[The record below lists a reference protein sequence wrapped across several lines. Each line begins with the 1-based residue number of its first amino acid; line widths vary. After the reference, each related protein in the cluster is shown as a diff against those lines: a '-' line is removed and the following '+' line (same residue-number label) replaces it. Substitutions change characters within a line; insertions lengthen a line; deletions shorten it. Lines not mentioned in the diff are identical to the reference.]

1 MSLVLPNH
9 LVGGAV
15 LPTLGENMVA
25 LALRG
30 LICRDHR
37 TRVGRF
43 GAVMGRLTKGV
54 ALSHWVDFHGVF
66 LAVHWCLAESALH
79 WFHVLK
85 SGSDHLSVTSRAI
98 VFPLSNFS
106 RRPELWSD

>member
-15 LPTLGENMVA
+15 LPTLGENIVA

-30 LICRDHR
+30 LICREHR

-43 GAVMGRLTKGV
+43 GEVTGRLTEGV
-54 ALSHWVDFHGVF
+54 TLSHCVNFRGVF
-66 LAVHWCLAESALH
+66 LAVRWCLVESALH

-85 SGSDHLSVTSRAI
+85 SGSYHLSVTSRAI
-98 VFPLSNFS
+98 VFPLCNFS